1 MGSRT
6 GNNAAQSPD
15 SFMEPSSTLSPP
27 SSSETIPN
35 QENSKMFQVDS
46 TYVAT
51 DESKQHTDNKHTTKT
66 KMEQSTI
73 DNNNNKISE
82 DITKSTSMPDGEKDA
97 NMSVSY
103 DKTNNEVKGM
113 GSVIDDHT
121 QRSSCRVQ
129 LEFPLH
135 DRSVAL
141 GPKIPCPMDSDFK
154 VFPSSESEDELESID
169 TSSMSASF
177 GQMDS
182 DSIAA
187 YQLSNS
193 QGSDK
198 ISTYTCI

>member
-6 GNNAAQSPD
+6 GNTAAQSPD

-46 TYVAT
+46 TYVAI

-73 DNNNNKISE
+73 DNNNNKINE
-82 DITKSTSMPDGEKDA
+82 DVAKSTSMPDGEKDA
-97 NMSVSY
+97 TVSLSN
-103 DKTNNEVKGM
+103 DKTNNELKGM

-121 QRSSCRVQ
+121 ERTSCRVQ

>member
-6 GNNAAQSPD
+6 GNNATQSPD

-27 SSSETIPN
+27 SSSETGN
-35 QENSKMFQVDS
+35 QESSKMFQVDS
-46 TYVAT
+46 TYVT
-51 DESKQHTDNKHTTKT
+51 IDESKQHTDNKHTTKT

-97 NMSVSY
+97 NMSVSN
-103 DKTNNEVKGM
+103 DKTNNELKGM

-121 QRSSCRVQ
+121 EKISCRVQ

-141 GPKIPCPMDSDFK
+141 CPKIPCPMDSDFK

-198 ISTYTCI
+198 ISSYTCI

>member
-6 GNNAAQSPD
+6 GNTATQSPD
-15 SFMEPSSTLSPP
+15 SFMEPSSTVSPP
-27 SSSETIPN
+27 SSSGTIPN
-35 QENSKMFQVDS
+35 QENSKIFQVDS
-46 TYVAT
+46 TYVTT

-66 KMEQSTI
+66 KMEQSSI
-73 DNNNNKISE
+73 DNNNNKINE
-82 DITKSTSMPDGEKDA
+82 DITKSTSMLDV
-97 NMSVSY
+97 SVRD
-103 DKTNNEVKGM
+103 DKTNNELKGM
-113 GSVIDDHT
+113 GTVIDDHT

-198 ISTYTCI
+198 ISSYTCI